1 MDSSFWIQAWK
12 EGRTNFHKDKYNEK
26 LLTHF
31 PLLNPTKGQKVLVP
45 LCGKSKD
52 LLWLSELELQ
62 VHGVELHEQA
72 LKDFF
77 HENNLPDPIIKQD
90 EIYINYTLG
99 NLRLSCGDFFKLPEN
114 NVYDFVYDRAS
125 LVALP
130 APMRKSYAEVIKR
143 SLKSGGKYL
152 LIAFEYNQTEMDGP
166 PFSVSEKEIHELY
179 DDSFKITLLARESLE
194 RKGPKFE
201 KLSVLEEKVYL
212 LEKIV

>member
-1 MDSSFWIQAWK
+1 MESSFWIQAWK

-26 LLTHF
+26 LLTYF
-31 PLLNPTKGQKVLVP
+31 PLLNPRKGQKVLVP

-52 LLWLSELELQ
+52 LLWLSNLELQ

-77 HENNLPDPIIKQD
+77 SENNLPDPIKKQD
-90 EIYINYTLG
+90 KIYTNYTHE
-99 NLRLSCGDFFKLPEN
+99 NLRLSCGDFFKLPVNEG
-114 NVYDFVYDRAS
+114 YDLVYDRAA

-130 APMRKSYAEVIKR
+130 APMRKNYAEVIKR
-143 SLKSGGKYL
+143 SLRPGGKYL
-152 LIAFEYNQTEMDGP
+152 LIAFEYNQSEMDGP
-166 PFSVSEKEIHELY
+166 PFSVSEKEVHELY
-179 DDSFKITLLARESLE
+179 DESFKITLLESE
-194 RKGPKFE
+194 SPKKEGPKFE